1 MATVL
6 MGQSPPGSSVNGD
19 RAGVPFLQGNAEFGT
34 RSPRASA
41 WCTQPG
47 RLAEP
52 GDFLISVR
60 APVGELNIADQQ
72 YCIGRG
78 LGAIR
83 ADAEDREFLW
93 SALHFERRRL
103 QRVSQGSTFDAIG
116 RDDLEQ
122 LPLLMPPVQE
132 RRRIGAILA
141 SVESAVDAT
150 RRVIEQTRRL
160 KTAVL
165 QDLLT
170 RGLPGRHS
178 EFREVKG
185 LGQVPRKWKI
195 VELGE
200 MGIED
205 EPVTKT
211 GPFGAQLG
219 TKDFRDSGTPVLNI
233 GNVQPGFLDLNELDF
248 IGDKK
253 ADQLAAYRLRAGDL
267 VFSRSAT
274 IGRTAVVPPEAE
286 GWLMSY
292 HLIRVRLDSE
302 KFIPTFVMS
311 SILNSPAIMRQIQA
325 VTQGGTR
332 SGVNTGILE
341 RLRFPMPSR
350 EEQVAVLNASD
361 GLRAREVAEENRL
374 RQMHRMKTALS
385 QALLTGRVRVPQ
397 AQEVL
402 HAS

>member
-1 MATVL
+1 
-6 MGQSPPGSSVNGD
+6 
-19 RAGVPFLQGNAEFGT
+19 
-34 RSPRASA
+34 
-41 WCTQPG
+41 
-47 RLAEP
+47 
-52 GDFLISVR
+52 
-60 APVGELNIADQQ
+60 
-72 YCIGRG
+72 
-78 LGAIR
+78 
-83 ADAEDREFLW
+83 
-93 SALHFERRRL
+93 
-103 QRVSQGSTFDAIG
+103 
-116 RDDLEQ
+116 
-122 LPLLMPPVQE
+122 MPPVQE